1 MKIYPFLVCFV
12 PFKELLADKK
22 VLLLVSKWA
31 LTHQVVGDVDEP
43 GEANYIGH
51 DEYLERILENF
62 ESELNLQLVV
72 YLVVINMTG
81 SVRYLLIL

>member
-1 MKIYPFLVCFV
+1 M
-12 PFKELLADKK
+12 
-22 VLLLVSKWA
+22 
-31 LTHQVVGDVDEP
+31 VGDVDEP